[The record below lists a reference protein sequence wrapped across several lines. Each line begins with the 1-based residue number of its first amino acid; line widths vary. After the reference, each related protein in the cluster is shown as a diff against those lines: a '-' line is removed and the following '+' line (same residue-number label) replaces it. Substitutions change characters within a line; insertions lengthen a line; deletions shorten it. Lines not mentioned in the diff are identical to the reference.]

1 MLTRANRLGSAA
13 VRVPSMVTSMPASGT
28 SVSLACI
35 SIRVTPHDDT
45 AARNASLL
53 VNASACGRDDESNA
67 TVTPRAALRARPS
80 TPELDDRIVSTLSW
94 LMAASLS
101 ADDTSRARIH
111 GQRSEEHTSELQS
124 P

>member
-13 VRVPSMVTSMPASGT
+13 VRVPSMVASMPASGT

-80 TPELDDRIVSTLSW
+80 TPELDARIVSTLSW
-94 LMAASLS
+94 VLLACLW
-101 ADDTSRARIH
+101 ADYTSRVW
-111 GQRSEEHTSELQS
+111 SQS
-124 P
+124 RGGVEVNPLHSV